1 MYLRDKITKEDFI
14 QKYNSMSNTELAKK
28 LRVSR
33 QTIVYMAKKYGLEQ
47 KHKGGAKP
55 IKVIKIEK
63 EELKRLYETMT
74 TKDLAKKFGV
84 SITTLLRNVKLT
96 GAKMKRPGCNK
107 VKKIVVEG

>member
-1 MYLRDKITKEDFI
+1 MFLEEKMSKAEFVS
-14 QKYNSMSNTELAKK
+14 KYNSMTNTELAKE

-33 QTIVYMAKKYGLEQ
+33 QTVICMAKKYGLKQ

-63 EELKRLYETMT
+63 EELRRLYETMT
-74 TKDLAKKFGV
+74 TKDLAKKLGV
-84 SITTLLRNVKLT
+84 SITTLLKNVKLT

-107 VKKIVVEG
+107 AKKIVLEG

>member
-1 MYLRDKITKEDFI
+1 MYLRDRLTKKEFTT
-14 QKYNSMSNTELAKK
+14 KYNSMSNTELAKE

-33 QTIVYMAKKYGLEQ
+33 QTIVAMAKKYGLEQ

-74 TKDLAKKFGV
+74 TKDLAKKLGV
-84 SITTLLRNVKLT
+84 SITTLLKNVKQT

-107 VKKIVVEG
+107 VKKILLEG